1 MENFKIIKNSALF
14 SNIQA
19 DEVQSLLSCLSPRI
33 QHYRK
38 GEFIFHLQETNVP
51 LGLVL
56 SGMVYV
62 MKEDFWGERTIL
74 SAVDIGEIFAEAFS
88 AIPGKPLEVSVVAAK
103 DTTVLLLDFNRVLH
117 TCSNACVFHTRLV
130 QNLIATLAGKNIM
143 LTRKLETISKKTTR
157 QKLLAFLSMEANKQN
172 NSTFTIPYNRQELAD
187 YLCVERSAMSAEL
200 SKLQRDGLISY
211 EKNRFRLYLSR
222 ESSY

>member
-1 MENFKIIKNSALF
+1 MENFEIIKNSALF

-19 DEVQSLLSCLSPRI
+19 DEVHSLLNCLSPRT
-33 QHYRK
+33 QRYQK
-38 GEFIFHLQETNVP
+38 GAFVFHLQETHVP

-74 SAVDIGEIFAEAFS
+74 SAVGAGEIFAEAFS
-88 AIPGKPLEVSVVAAK
+88 SIPDKPLEVSVVAAK
-103 DTTVLLLDFNRVLH
+103 DTTVLFLDFNRVLH
-117 TCSNACVFHTRLV
+117 TCNHACVFHTRLV
-130 QNLIATLAGKNIM
+130 QNLIATLARKNIM

-157 QKLLAFLSMEANKQN
+157 QKLLAFLSMEANQQN

-200 SKLQRDGLISY
+200 SKLQRDGLISF
-211 EKNRFRLYLSR
+211 EKNRFHLYLSR